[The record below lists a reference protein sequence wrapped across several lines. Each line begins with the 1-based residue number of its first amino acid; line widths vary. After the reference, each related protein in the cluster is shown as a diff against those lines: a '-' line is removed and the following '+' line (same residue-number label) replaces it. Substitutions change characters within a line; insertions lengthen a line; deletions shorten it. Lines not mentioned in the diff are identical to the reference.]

1 MASRGFYVTTKPKKQ
16 GRPKGSAQYKD
27 VPTMV
32 HLSGRETLQD
42 LHAIRELL
50 EEETGMDVTY
60 PNVIKYLI
68 KYYLKER

>member
-1 MASRGFYVTTKPKKQ
+1 MTTKPKKL

-42 LHAIRELL
+42 LHAIREML

-68 KYYLKER
+68 KHYLKER